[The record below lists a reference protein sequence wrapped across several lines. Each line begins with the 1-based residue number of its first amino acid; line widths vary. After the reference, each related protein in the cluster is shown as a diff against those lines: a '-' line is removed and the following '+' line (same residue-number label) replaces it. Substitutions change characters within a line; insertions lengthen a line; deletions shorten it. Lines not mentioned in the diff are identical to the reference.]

1 MPPAGGNLSAA
12 LPKSWSE
19 RFDNIARK
27 LFPWPLSGLTTLSD
41 PIFLHFRHDCRKS
54 TVQKTGSAMLPD
66 PILLWTFDKIIRSP
80 LDP

>member
-19 RFDNIARK
+19 RFDNIVRK
-27 LFPWPLSGLTTLSD
+27 LFPWPLSGLTKLSD